1 MVPRNTVTLL
11 LALSLL
17 GLLFSGGDSAA
28 DTPSRSLFHDNSPA
42 LETIARLQAE
52 PNEFL
57 KGQPSAGLKSGP
69 DWGQQEGL
77 QHQQHNQG
85 TRDATAY
92 DGSELSSENDS
103 DSPLS
108 FSCTNHYPQVTWSP
122 WDHLAEPYREAKL
135 IADSTVGDP
144 ENDIFTWILPSEGGA
159 MREGRCD
166 PDRFRIVQRSL
177 EGQGVSP
184 DGRIIGRLVR
194 YLYYV

>member
-1 MVPRNTVTLL
+1 MVPGSTVTLL
-11 LALSLL
+11 LTLSLL
-17 GLLFSGGDSAA
+17 GLLVSDGDSVA
-28 DTPSRSLFHDNSPA
+28 DMPSRSLFQGDSPA

-69 DWGQQEGL
+69 SWGQQEGL
-77 QHQQHNQG
+77 QHQQQNQG

-92 DGSELSSENDS
+92 HSSKRSNEKDS

-108 FSCTNHYPQVTWSP
+108 FSCTNNYPKVTWSP
-122 WDHLAEPYREAKL
+122 WSHLAEPYREAKL

-144 ENDIFTWILPSEGGA
+144 ENDIFTWILPSEEGA

-166 PDRFRIVQRSL
+166 PHHFRFVQRSL

-184 DGRIIGRLVR
+184 DGRIIGWLIR